1 MLSGEAVPST
11 PMEFIRRFTE
21 HEVTPS
27 TFETAFSTLA
37 LHAAQLMPVT
47 LYCSITVLL
56 SRCVAAQCTVPFQ
69 PWDFSYFLP
78 PNRLGCLIIYD
89 PVSGTYGID

>member
-56 SRCVAAQCTVPFQ
+56 SLSAVGLFVFFTAE
-69 PWDFSYFLP
+69 P
-78 PNRLGCLIIYD
+78 PRMPIFYD
-89 PVSGTYGID
+89 PVSGTYGIYQSI